1 VTVKMRSQARYI
13 VAPILVTVSGFAF
26 SASDNKSDCL
36 KHLGGGYGDAQCY
49 QALRMDLTKENA
61 EIYKSVSKSI
71 PHGNYHARLLDEYMT
86 SQLHA
91 EKFCELQRDAG
102 AKWEKSSNG
111 TMYPA
116 IYENCL
122 YELGKAQNSFLN
134 NLLEMSQ
141 W

>member
-1 VTVKMRSQARYI
+1 MMHLTKI
-13 VAPILVTVSGFAF
+13 IAPILVTVSGFAF

-49 QALRMDLTKENA
+49 QESRINLTKEN
-61 EIYKSVSKSI
+61 EIIYKSVSKSI
-71 PHGNYHARLLDEYMT
+71 PHGNSHARLLDEYMT
-86 SQLHA
+86 SQSHA

-102 AKWEKSSNG
+102 EKWEKSSDG
-111 TMYPA
+111 SMYPA
-116 IYENCL
+116 IYEGCL
-122 YELGKAQNSFLN
+122 YELRKAQNSFLK

>member
-1 VTVKMRSQARYI
+1 MMHLTKI

-26 SASDNKSDCL
+26 SASNNKSDCL

-49 QALRMDLTKENA
+49 QALRTKLTEENA
-61 EIYKSVSKSI
+61 KIYKSVSRSI
-71 PHGNYHARLLDEYMT
+71 PRGNSHARLLDEYMT

-102 AKWEKSSNG
+102 TKWEKSSDG

-116 IYENCL
+116 IYEGCL
-122 YELGKAQNSFLN
+122 YEIGKAQNSFLK